1 MPSPAGSTGCRRE
14 PIPGTSMLA
23 WRETQRNVSLIVGL
37 ATAGF
42 AFTLYVFYPG
52 ILTCD
57 SLYIYKDIAKRAFGD
72 WQSPVLMG
80 LWMLVDPI
88 APGPGSIFLLTATL
102 YLSAF
107 AIIALG
113 VARHSP
119 QLALLVPVFGM
130 MPPAFVLVGV
140 IWRDILFGVS
150 WLFAAGL
157 VFLFYDRD
165 WKARVPVQIW
175 HFALLAFGVLL
186 RPNALAAAPVLLAYL
201 AWPSQFSWKRV
212 AVF

>member
-1 MPSPAGSTGCRRE
+1 MRRSVKTKHSNMTGGATRMSSPAGSTGYRRKL
-14 PIPGTSMLA
+14 IPGISMLV
-23 WRETQRNVSLIVGL
+23 WHETQRNVLLIVGL
-37 ATAGF
+37 AAAGF

-52 ILTCD
+52 IMTFD
-57 SLYIYKDIAKRAFGD
+57 SLYIYKDMAKRAFGD

-88 APGPGSIFLLTATL
+88 ARAPGRVFLLTATL
-102 YLSAF
+102 YWSAF

-150 WLFAAGL
+150 GLLAAGL
-157 VFLFYDRD
+157 VFLFY
-165 WKARVPVQIW
+165 
-175 HFALLAFGVLL
+175 
-186 RPNALAAAPVLLAYL
+186 
-201 AWPSQFSWKRV
+201 
-212 AVF
+212 